1 MTAASKPQSEIHNE
15 VMSVVGRH
23 FRPEFINRIDET
35 VVFDPLS
42 REQIRG
48 IASIQL
54 DQLRKRLAEKDLDMV
69 LKDEVMDKL
78 SEAGFDPIFGARPL
92 KRTIQQL
99 LENPLSQRLL
109 SGDFVAGDTIKVSLD
124 DLGHLVFQK

>member
-1 MTAASKPQSEIHNE
+1 
-15 VMSVVGRH
+15 
-23 FRPEFINRIDET
+23 
-35 VVFDPLS
+35 
-42 REQIRG
+42 
-48 IASIQL
+48 
-54 DQLRKRLAEKDLDMV
+54 
-69 LKDEVMDKL
+69 MDKL

-109 SGDFVAGDTIKVSLD
+109 AGDFVAGDTIKVSLD